1 MHKIFGQRE
10 KGQYYDRSGAYLVI
24 FSGGKTAVVRTAR
37 GLFLLGGGIQGSE
50 NDQECIRRECLE
62 ECGCEC
68 TVKNIWL
75 LRRPSVFTIQKV
87 CFTQYRD
94 IIWGICL
101 TKYRTY
107 GKRSLSDLGRLWRN
121 KRKNVFRYAELG
133 SGNRMEK
140 ETQGM
145 DMRKRRDAQLAYISD
160 ESVFEEQVVC
170 RRILQKLNFMDRA
183 DFDGIAE
190 VVKELLGKSDNAF
203 INPPFYCDY
212 GKNIE
217 TGKNFF
223 ANYNCTILDVAK
235 VRIGDNCQ
243 FAPNVAIYT
252 AGHPVHP
259 DTRNTLYE
267 YGKEVT
273 VGDNVWLGGKYG
285 GMPPGSILETT

>member
-1 MHKIFGQRE
+1 
-10 KGQYYDRSGAYLVI
+10 
-24 FSGGKTAVVRTAR
+24 
-37 GLFLLGGGIQGSE
+37 
-50 NDQECIRRECLE
+50 
-62 ECGCEC
+62 
-68 TVKNIWL
+68 
-75 LRRPSVFTIQKV
+75 
-87 CFTQYRD
+87 
-94 IIWGICL
+94 
-101 TKYRTY
+101 
-107 GKRSLSDLGRLWRN
+107 
-121 KRKNVFRYAELG
+121 
-133 SGNRMEK
+133 
-140 ETQGM
+140 M

-285 GMPPGSILETT
+285 GMPRGPYWKQRSDRCGKCCDKRHSRLVCCGRESLPGDPEDHRGGQKKTVSE